1 MKGLALKRLAR
12 CEGAKARQCEGP
24 VRPCDAWS
32 DCKADKAAGR
42 RFDLHRIEDN
52 RTFAPSDRTFAPRT
66 LAPSD
71 RFKGLPT

>member
-1 MKGLALKRLAR
+1 MKGLALKRLA
-12 CEGAKARQCEGP
+12 GARGRRRDSARVP
-24 VRPCDAWS
+24 SDRAMAWS

-66 LAPSD
+66 IAPSD